1 MPAWVVIGVAIWI
14 SISVVVVV
22 LCLAARRIDQGL
34 GRRTPRPFGP
44 IEPEPRRR
52 PRAKVE

>member
-1 MPAWVVIGVAIWI
+1 MVIGLVIWI
-14 SISVVVVV
+14 SISVVVVL

-34 GRRTPRPFGP
+34 GRRTARPYTP
-44 IEPEPRRR
+44 AKPEPPSR

>member
-1 MPAWVVIGVAIWI
+1 MVIGLVIWI
-14 SISVVVVV
+14 SISVVVVL